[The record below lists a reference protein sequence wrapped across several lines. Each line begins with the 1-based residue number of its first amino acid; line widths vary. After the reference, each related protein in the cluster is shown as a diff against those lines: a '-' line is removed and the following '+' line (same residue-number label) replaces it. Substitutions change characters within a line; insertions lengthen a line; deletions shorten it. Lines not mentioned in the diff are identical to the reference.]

1 MLKKKLNVS
10 YLAIDEKENPLAFTS
25 QPGSD
30 RACLE
35 GFTLSSKITQAKL
48 KMLQSVSCT
57 DSSKEFKYWAVKID
71 GVLTKIDI
79 ENTKLEQNFAT
90 KNEQTGKYNSV
101 VVLYA
106 VFGDKEA

>member
-1 MLKKKLNVS
+1 
-10 YLAIDEKENPLAFTS
+10 
-25 QPGSD
+25 
-30 RACLE
+30 
-35 GFTLSSKITQAKL
+35 
-48 KMLQSVSCT
+48 MLQSVSCT

-79 ENTKLEQNFAT
+79 ENTVLEQNFAT
-90 KNEQTGKYNSV
+90 KNAQTGKYNSA